1 MHSFKPGD
9 LVFNLTPNYGITSYR
24 QFFVG
29 MVTSVRKHS
38 EEDESIHVIPVY
50 VNSRKSIAHHYFYK
64 ADKTMEQ
71 YHFFHQEIFPAF
83 ELILKS
89 KDTRKI
95 ERTARFLEQR
105 NSPPVFHVNSQYFTL
120 LTWENFP
127 ESFDL
132 MKAQQLEH
140 SHFTDHEEFYSDYDS
155 IRKEYMEFVRFFLS
169 QSVHIPQKGLPL
181 PVIKPI
187 SW

>member
-29 MVTSVRKHS
+29 MVVSVGKYS
-38 EEDESIHVIPVY
+38 KEDESIHVIPVY
-50 VNSRKSIAHHYFYK
+50 ANNRKSIAHHYFYK

-71 YHFFHQEIFPAF
+71 YHFFHQKIFPAF
-83 ELILKS
+83 DRILKS
-89 KDTRKI
+89 QNTLAIKSD
-95 ERTARFLEQR
+95 AQFLRQR
-105 NSPPVFHVNSQYFTL
+105 NSPPVFHVNSTYFTL
-120 LTWENFP
+120 LTWENLP

-132 MKAQQLEH
+132 MKAEQLEH
-140 SHFTDHEEFYSDYDS
+140 SHFTDHEEFYSDYAS
-155 IRKEYMEFVRFFLS
+155 IRKEYMEFVTFFLS